1 MANFFAGKKGIKRIV
16 LMAVAVV
23 LVAVLIAGNIVLN
36 TFAPI
41 LHGFF
46 SNEQVNTN
54 TAEAKNALSSADG
67 VVREIAEESIVL
79 LKNDEVDG
87 KAFLPRDQSE
97 KFNLFG
103 WASTDQGFLMV
114 GGGSGGTNI
123 TSDNPTHLTLTE
135 AFDAIGVSY
144 NEDLTQKY
152 SAYSNFDADYRANGS
167 TGANAVESLRNP
179 PASFYTSELM
189 DGAYNY
195 SSTAVVTLSRW
206 GCENGGN
213 GELVN
218 ISGNNGGTGNFQ
230 KGAFLELT
238 PEEKAMFE
246 ALQQKNFNVIVLLN
260 TTNPIELAFLDEYD
274 CIKAC
279 LYVGIPG
286 QSGAY
291 AIPELLIGQQYT
303 LTRNKDT
310 REIEGTEFAGELSPS
325 GRLSD
330 TYAYSWQEFNPVYA
344 NALSSNSSIVY
355 QEGIYFG
362 YKWYETADEE
372 GYFEANGTSYD
383 KVVQFPFGYG
393 LSYTDFTQEIVRFG
407 YRDGDKF
414 VELEDGADLVKG
426 REYEVTVRVTN
437 VGNYPGRDVVQLYYT
452 APYTEGG
459 IEKASVNLLAFDKTA
474 VLDPAIPEEK
484 TQELTLTFTAYDM
497 ASYDAYDRNTNGFR
511 GYELDT
517 GDYAVKLM
525 QNAHELY
532 ELPEG
537 STNSN
542 TVNLYCEGVQYETDP
557 VTGAKVENRFTDSSA
572 YAGMPIDGS
581 TGISGGVDYLSRANA
596 FANFPTK
603 AAGTPNSDARNAA
616 GYEYGGYDSEDVSSY
631 QYEQGNDEFLLT
643 VGGQKATLSQLN
655 GGAELTY
662 NEELFKKL
670 ANWDDTAAWDK
681 VLNSL
686 SQNVIKDLIGKG
698 GFQTV
703 AIESIGKP
711 RNQDSDG
718 PAGFNTN
725 VVNSDAHNEWTVF
738 PAETLTGC
746 SWSQRL
752 TYNLGRAQGAVG
764 VATGRQ
770 GWYAPG
776 VNLHRSVY
784 NSRNYEYYSEDGIL
798 SGKLA
803 AETVRGAKENNLY
816 CYVKH
821 FVISDNGQNA
831 CDWYE
836 WLTEQNLRENYLK
849 AFEIVVKEGGA
860 NAMMSAFNKLGAV
873 WCGYNHALLTDIL
886 RTEWGFHGSVITD
899 WDQGYM
905 NTYGKAVKA
914 GNDLWLNS
922 TNGSASID
930 FSKAGEAYAAR
941 RSAKGILYTY
951 VDTYVAALE
960 YQEKSQ
966 SDDYEDPYNVT
977 LGSTTATAAAFSPL
991 FVALWA
997 IIDVVLVLGIGA
1009 CVLFLFLPKEKK
1021 PAEVSDSTESGAD
1034 E

>member
-1 MANFFAGKKGIKRIV
+1 MANFFAGGKGKKRIV
-16 LMAVAVV
+16 LAIVAV
-23 LVAVLIAGNIVLN
+23 LLIAVLIAGNIVLN
-36 TFAPI
+36 NFAPL
-41 LHGFF
+41 LHGVF
-46 SNEQVNTN
+46 SKESV
-54 TAEAKNALSSADG
+54 TATTSEAKNALASADG
-67 VVREIAEESIVL
+67 VVRELAEESIVL

-87 KAFLPRDQSE
+87 KPFLPRDKSE

-103 WASTDQGFLMV
+103 WGSTDKGFLVV
-114 GGGSGGTNI
+114 GGGSGGANI
-123 TSDNPTHLTLTE
+123 NETNPTHLTLTE
-135 AFDAIGVSY
+135 AFKAIDVAY

-152 SAYSNFDADYRANGS
+152 SEYSNFDADYRSGGS

-206 GCENGGN
+206 GCENGGT

-218 ISGNNGGTGNFQ
+218 ISGNNGGTGTFQ
-230 KGAFLELT
+230 DGAFLELT
-238 PEEKAMFE
+238 PEERAMFE
-246 ALQQKNFNVIVLLN
+246 ELQKKNFNVIVLLN
-260 TTNPIELAFLDEYD
+260 TTNPIELSFLEEYD
-274 CIKAC
+274 CVKAC

-291 AIPELLIGQQYT
+291 AIPELLIGEQYT
-303 LTRNKDT
+303 LTRNEET
-310 REIEGTEFAGELSPS
+310 REVEKTELAGEISPS

-330 TYAYSWQEFNPVYA
+330 TYAYSWQEHNPVYA

-362 YKWYETADEE
+362 YKWYETADAA
-372 GYFEANGTSYD
+372 GYFEAQGTSYD

-393 LSYTDFTQEIVRFG
+393 LSYTDFTQEIVKFG
-407 YRDGDKF
+407 YHDGDNF
-414 VELEDGADLVKG
+414 VELENGADLVDG

-437 VGNYPGRDVVQLYYT
+437 VGGYPGRDVVQLYYT
-452 APYTEGG
+452 APYIEGG

-474 VLDPAIPEEK
+474 VLDPDIPEQK
-484 TQELTLTFTAYDM
+484 TQEVTLTFTAYDM
-497 ASYDAYDRNTNGFR
+497 ASYDAYDKNGNGFR
-511 GYELDT
+511 GYELDK

-525 QNAHELY
+525 QNAHTAWTA
-532 ELPEG
+532 PEG
-537 STNSN
+537 SKFGSELG
-542 TVNLYCEGVQYETDP
+542 LYCEGIEIGQDP
-557 VTGAKVENRFTDSSA
+557 VTGATVENRFTDSTA

-603 AAGTPNSDARNAA
+603 RAGTPNSQAQSAA
-616 GYEYGGYDSEDVSSY
+616 GFTYTGYDNEDVSSY
-631 QYEQGNDEFLLT
+631 QYEQDNDEYLLT
-643 VGGQKATLSQLN
+643 VNGQKATLAQLN
-655 GGAELTY
+655 GGTTLT
-662 NEELFKKL
+662 NNDELFKKL

-718 PAGFNTN
+718 PAGFNSN
-725 VVNSDAHNEWTVF
+725 VVNPDAHNEWTIF

-746 SWSQRL
+746 SWSRRL

-764 VATGRQ
+764 VTTGRQ

-784 NSRNYEYYSEDGIL
+784 NSRNYEYYSEDGVL

-836 WLTEQNLRENYLK
+836 WLTEQSLRENYLK

-873 WCGYNHALLTDIL
+873 WCGYNHALLTDVL

-922 TNGSASID
+922 TNGSATLD

-941 RSAKGILYTY
+941 RSAKNILYTY
-951 VDTYVAALE
+951 VDTYAAALE
-960 YQEKSQ
+960 YQEKVESGE
-966 SDDYEDPYNVT
+966 YEDPYNVT
-977 LGSTTATAAAFSPL
+977 LGTTTATAAAFSPL

-1009 CVLFLFLPKEKK
+1009 CVLFMFVPKAKK
-1021 PAEVSDSTESGAD
+1021 EEETAEE
-1034 E
+1034 